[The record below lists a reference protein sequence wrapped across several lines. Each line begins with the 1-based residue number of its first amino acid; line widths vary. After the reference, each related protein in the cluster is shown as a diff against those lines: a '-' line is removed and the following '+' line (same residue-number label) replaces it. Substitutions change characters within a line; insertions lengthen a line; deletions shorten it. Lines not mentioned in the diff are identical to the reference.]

1 MIFSVT
7 AYSQNWPQKSVRL
20 VVPFPAG
27 GATDIPAR
35 ILSEKLSTIWGQTL
49 FVENKVGAGGSI
61 AAVEVAKSPADGY
74 TLFFPAGAVLTANE
88 YIYSNLK

>member
-1 MIFSVT
+1 MKKISSVIFCMIFSAT

-49 FVENKVGAGGSI
+49 LVDNKTGAGGSI

-74 TLFFPAGAVLTANE
+74 TLFSRRAQF
-88 YIYSNLK
+88 